1 MPKFYVVNGVGG
13 GFDGLVVEGEVFDD
27 YPHIVQISK
36 IIDTNVNVGDRT
48 LALPTPPRS
57 LFIGKDCLTETDDP
71 GLRQFASDNPF
82 GSLLREGVMTCG
94 TLKAAYAEFENVM
107 QVSLTE
113 TNNDFG
119 DKTIF
124 SQYFFNDFAIVM
136 QAVEDNMKQK
146 GDSDADDLVFKL
158 RALKEAETNGQA

>member
-27 YPHIVQISK
+27 YPYIVQISK

-71 GLRQFASDNPF
+71 QLREFASDNPF
-82 GSLLREGVMTCG
+82 GNLVLEGHMDCGSLKV
-94 TLKAAYAEFENVM
+94 AYSQFEKVLS
-107 QVSLTE
+107 VVVTE
-113 TNNDFG
+113 PDQN
-119 DKTIF
+119 KTVF
-124 SQYFFNDFAIVM
+124 SQYFFKDFDKVK
-136 QAVEDNMKQK
+136 QTVEDVLKQS
-146 GDSDADDLVFKL
+146 GGSDVDDLVFKL
-158 RALKEAETNGQA
+158 RAFKEAETNGEA